1 MYTKKSI
8 KKWCNNDGTS
18 VWAWN
23 LPRRSQP
30 LLERG
35 DEDLIS
41 SVVAETV
48 VASSESEGGA
58 LPVVEPFFDQSFA
71 GMLKPHQLNNRN
83 C

>member
-1 MYTKKSI
+1 MR
-8 KKWCNNDGTS
+8 CNNDGTS
-18 VWAWN
+18 VWRGIFLGDLN
-23 LPRRSQP
+23 R
-30 LLERG
+30 LLERC

-71 GMLKPHQLNNRN
+71 GILKPHQLNNRN